1 MDHYILISS
10 TKEYKIN
17 LKIID
22 FISNTIEN
30 IIGRKINPK
39 ELSPQKAFEWK
50 IVTPEIN
57 KNLVG
62 LIKDFL
68 INKNIDF
75 NLIRTV
81 RERKKK
87 LLLADMDSTIIKEE
101 SLDELAKLI
110 GLEKEVSI
118 ITEKAMN
125 GEIDFQEALIKR
137 VSMLKNQP
145 TEILNNLKNNI
156 NINIGA
162 KELIKTMNSNGAKT
176 VLVSGG
182 FTFLTEYLKIILD
195 FSFAHANTLQIS
207 KSKNGI
213 EVLTGRV
220 ELPILDK
227 KAKLQILKQYTK
239 KLNLNLEETICVGDG
254 ANDIEMIQNAGLG
267 VSYNGKD
274 ILDKTADLIFRHTN
288 LKGLLYAQGY
298 TDKEIVT

>member
-30 IIGRKINPK
+30 TIGRKINPK

-62 LIKDFL
+62 LIKNFL
-68 INKNIDF
+68 IKENIDF
-75 NLIRTV
+75 NVISSIKGRQ
-81 RERKKK
+81 KK

-110 GLEKEVSI
+110 GLEKEVSR
-118 ITEKAMN
+118 ITEEAMN
-125 GEIDFQEALIKR
+125 GKIDFQEALIKR

-145 TEILNNLKNNI
+145 VEILNDLKNNI

-162 KELIKTMNSNGAKT
+162 KELIKTMNANGAHT

-182 FTFLTEYLKIILD
+182 FSFLTEYLKVILD
-195 FSFAHANTLQIS
+195 FNFAHANTLQIS
-207 KSKNGI
+207 KSDNGSEI
-213 EVLTGRV
+213 LTGKV

-227 KAKLQILKQYTK
+227 NAKLQLLKKYAK
-239 KLNLNLEETICVGDG
+239 KFNLKLEETMCVGDG
-254 ANDIEMIQNAGLG
+254 ANDIEMIQKAGLG
-267 VSYNGKD
+267 ISYNGKE
-274 ILDKTADLIFRHTN
+274 ILNNAADLIFKHTN

-298 TDKEIVT
+298 TENEIVS

>member
-1 MDHYILISS
+1 MDYYILISS

-17 LKIID
+17 QNIIN
-22 FISNTIEN
+22 FISKIIEN
-30 IIGRKINPK
+30 ITDKKIIPK
-39 ELSPQKAFEWK
+39 QLSPQRAFEWK

-57 KNLVG
+57 KNLIS

-75 NLIRTV
+75 NLTSTV

-156 NINIGA
+156 NINIGS
-162 KELIKTMNSNGAKT
+162 KELIKTMNSNGAHT

-182 FTFLTEYLKIILD
+182 FTFLTEYLKTILD

-298 TDKEIVT
+298 TDKEIVS

>member
-1 MDHYILISS
+1 MDYYILISS

-17 LKIID
+17 PNIIN
-22 FISNTIEN
+22 FISKIIEN
-30 IIGRKINPK
+30 ITDKKIIPK
-39 ELSPQKAFEWK
+39 QLSPQRAFEWK

-57 KNLVG
+57 KNLIS

-68 INKNIDF
+68 VNKNIDF
-75 NLIRTV
+75 NLTSTV

-162 KELIKTMNSNGAKT
+162 KELIKTMNSNGAQT

-182 FTFLTEYLKIILD
+182 FTFLTEYLKTILD

-274 ILDKTADLIFRHTN
+274 ILDKTANLIFKHTN

-298 TDKEIVT
+298 TDKEIVS

>member
-1 MDHYILISS
+1 MDYYILISS

-17 LKIID
+17 PNIIN
-22 FISNTIEN
+22 FISKIIEN
-30 IIGRKINPK
+30 ITDKKIIPK
-39 ELSPQKAFEWK
+39 QLSPQRAFEWK

-57 KNLVG
+57 KNLIS

-75 NLIRTV
+75 NLTSTV

-162 KELIKTMNSNGAKT
+162 KELIKTMNSNGAQT

-182 FTFLTEYLKIILD
+182 FTFLTEYLKTILD

-239 KLNLNLEETICVGDG
+239 KFNLNLEETICVGDG

-298 TDKEIVT
+298 TDKEIVS